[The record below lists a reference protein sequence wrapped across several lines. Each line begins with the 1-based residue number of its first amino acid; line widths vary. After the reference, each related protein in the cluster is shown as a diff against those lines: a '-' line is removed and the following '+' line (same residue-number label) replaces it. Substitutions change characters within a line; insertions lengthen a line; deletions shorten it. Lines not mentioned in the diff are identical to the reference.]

1 VAASDSLIGDPAQLP
16 RLLYIGDVSVADTMA
31 G

>member
-1 VAASDSLIGDPAQLP
+1 VMAGAAALP

-31 G
+31 GEALL